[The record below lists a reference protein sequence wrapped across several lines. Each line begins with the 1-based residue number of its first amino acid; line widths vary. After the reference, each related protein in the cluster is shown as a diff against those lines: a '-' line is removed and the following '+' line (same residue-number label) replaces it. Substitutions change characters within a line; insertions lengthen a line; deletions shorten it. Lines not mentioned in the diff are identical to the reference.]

1 MKLVAVLH
9 YKRLFSFVYKCVTR
23 EEVLC
28 LHGVV
33 RLLLRRERR
42 CTVWH
47 YTGGNRGKHHHL
59 RWMIHLDVMHDA
71 SQIWMTLSVNFVC
84 QYSSVLLARNYS
96 DLVTMLLHHTGG
108 ELYQVGRAASE
119 SSFMDLWQEIISQFI
134 TLSLC
139 LLSEWQH
146 KVCLHSLIITLQPWN
161 ITWLARVT
169 CSFYL
174 HQEVTPE

>member
-1 MKLVAVLH
+1 MYINVLPD
-9 YKRLFSFVYKCVTR
+9 RKCCVSMVLSGSYWGERGGAPCDITQGEIGANITTSGEWYTLMWCMMHHKYEWRWCEVT
-23 EEVLC
+23 
-28 LHGVV
+28 
-33 RLLLRRERR
+33 
-42 CTVWH
+42 
-47 YTGGNRGKHHHL
+47 
-59 RWMIHLDVMHDA
+59 
-71 SQIWMTLSVNFVC
+71 FVC
-84 QYSSVLLARNYS
+84 QYSSVLLVRNYS
-96 DLVTMLLHHTGG
+96 DLVTMVLHHTDG
-108 ELYQVGRAASE
+108 ELYQVGRATSE